1 MYLRRLSSES
11 RAIYTRRI
19 EMVTNKYVKLDGLI
33 TGAVRNRPS
42 TFSQLLTGEVRDE
55 CNRLNNEHTGPEW

>member
-1 MYLRRLSSES
+1 
-11 RAIYTRRI
+11 
-19 EMVTNKYVKLDGLI
+19 MVTNKYVKLDGLI